1 MREEMLRAIDE
12 VIASGDLAGGS
23 FVESFENAF
32 AEYCGT
38 KNAVGVGS
46 GTDALWLTMK
56 AMGIGP
62 GDEVITVPMTFFATA
77 EAITMTGA
85 KPVFVDVDR
94 KTYTMDPAAI
104 EGAVTSRTKAII
116 PVHLFGQTAAM
127 EPINRIARGFGLRVI
142 EDASQAHGA
151 GYQGR
156 KAGSLADAGCFS
168 FYPAKNLGALGE
180 GGAVTTNDDALAEKL
195 RCLRNHGQSIKNHHP
210 VVGWNS
216 RMDGIQGAVLRVKLR
231 YLDQSNESRRRHA
244 MRYAVGFDSS
254 EGIITPAEGE
264 NMTHVYHVY
273 ALQVGERTR
282 LVEAF
287 REKGIGYGLHY
298 PVPIHLQPAY
308 RGLGY
313 REGAFPVSERCAGQ
327 LISLPMFPELTA
339 SQMDKVVETVMG
351 VAFSCKAA

>member
-1 MREEMLRAIDE
+1 MLEEILGAIRQ
-12 VIASGDLAGGS
+12 VIVSGDLAGGS
-23 FVESFENAF
+23 FVEEFEKDF
-32 AEYCGT
+32 AAYCGT
-38 KNAVGVGS
+38 KHAVGVGS

-85 KPVFVDVDR
+85 RPVFVDVDS

-104 EGAVTSRTKAII
+104 EGAVTARTKAII

-127 EPINRIARGFGLRVI
+127 QPINEIARRFGLRVI

-151 GYQGR
+151 GYHGR

-168 FYPAKNLGALGE
+168 FYPAKNLGAVGE
-180 GGAVTTNDDALAEKL
+180 GGAVTTNDGALAEEL
-195 RCLRNHGQSIKNHHP
+195 RCLRNHGQSVKNHHP

-216 RMDGIQGAVLRVKLR
+216 RMDGIQGAVLKVKLG
-231 YLDQSNESRRRHA
+231 YLDDSNALRRCHA
-244 MRYAVGFDSS
+244 LRYTAEMAFSQGIMTPM
-254 EGIITPAEGE
+254 EGD
-264 NMTHVYHVY
+264 NMTHVYHIY
-273 ALQVGERTR
+273 ALQVAERMR

-308 RGLGY
+308 RELGY
-313 REGAFPVSERCAGQ
+313 LKGAFPVTERCADQ
-327 LISLPMFPELTA
+327 LISLPMFPELNT
-339 SQMDKVVETVMG
+339 SQIDAVVKIVKSIG
-351 VAFSCKAA
+351 FSCKAA